1 MQVNFARKLARNSKE
16 WVVFCHVG
24 GLNRYRE
31 GGGKCL
37 MIVQKGWD
45 LQLGQRF
52 QT

>member
-1 MQVNFARKLARNSKE
+1 MQVNFACKLARNSKE
-16 WVVFCHVG
+16 WVVFCNVG